1 MILNNYQIITQLFE
15 FLNLKDCK
23 DLLFTFII
31 MIYKLIYL
39 LPYLLCFKIK
49 TFKLKTQTSIFDI
62 FV

>member
-15 FLNLKDCK
+15 FLNLKGCK

-31 MIYKLIYL
+31 RIYKLIYL

>member
-15 FLNLKDCK
+15 FLNLKDRK
-23 DLLFTFII
+23 DLLFAFII
-31 MIYKLIYL
+31 RIYILIYL

>member
-23 DLLFTFII
+23 DLLFSFII
-31 MIYKLIYL
+31 RIYKLIYL

-49 TFKLKTQTSIFDI
+49 TFKLKTRTSIFDI

>member
-23 DLLFTFII
+23 ELLFTFII
-31 MIYKLIYL
+31 RIYKLIYL